1 MEKLLR
7 EGRVF
12 NQSVLFTKNENK
24 SFSVI
29 NQVTNLQCRQ
39 FVCLRIDIHRDG
51 YGNIHLW
58 MATVET
64 VVEKK
69 KSGYNKEKSEN

>member
-1 MEKLLR
+1 MGKIAAGGAVLIK
-7 EGRVF
+7 
-12 NQSVLFTKNENK
+12 QSYLPKTKII
-24 SFSVI
+24 FG
-29 NQVTNLQCRQ
+29 NQVTNTQCRQ
-39 FVCLRIDIHRDG
+39 FVCLRIDIHCGG

-58 MATVET
+58 IAAVEA